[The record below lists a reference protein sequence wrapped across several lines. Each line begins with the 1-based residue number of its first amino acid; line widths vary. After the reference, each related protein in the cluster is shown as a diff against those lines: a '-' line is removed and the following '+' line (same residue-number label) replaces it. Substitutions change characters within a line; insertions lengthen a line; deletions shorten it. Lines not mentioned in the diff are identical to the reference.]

1 MSNKTERIKL
11 NNSGFSLLEVL
22 IAMVILCLVSIPL
35 LHSFVTTARTNS
47 RAKIM
52 MRATDCA
59 ENIMESIE
67 YRSVEELVA
76 YYENAGN
83 TIYDDWGY
91 ERFGQLKAAQTVDGA
106 TSEGA
111 YVIGITNPAD
121 IPVEL
126 PDGYKVYMMLEP
138 NLYPHANGLN
148 VADVKSIS
156 VEDTAVYEM
165 PVIYD
170 DSVYKRFEEWNHAA
184 HADNS
189 LLYDEKTAGYFKEN
203 LTRTMEVTIDKK
215 GEDVDEA
222 GNIVELVSVTLNIR
236 YDFRTKGLYQ
246 SCLPE
251 KYKEYKEETKE
262 LFNNLT
268 TKTPLN
274 GICLFYQPRY
284 LANNS
289 GNKDNIIIHNPD
301 NVPVNVILAA
311 QLGASDASLKSNYFK
326 ATTGPNV
333 TVVENPSGG
342 IADADAATTLFTNL
356 SGTAPYSAVAVE
368 DGTVP
373 NGEILCNLTYRN
385 PAGTQKV
392 TGVSATEALDV
403 RNLDGKALIGSN
415 VKKRIYKVAVA
426 IMDPQDKLFL
436 ELDGTKLE

>member
-1 MSNKTERIKL
+1 
-11 NNSGFSLLEVL
+11 
-22 IAMVILCLVSIPL
+22 
-35 LHSFVTTARTNS
+35 
-47 RAKIM
+47 
-52 MRATDCA
+52 
-59 ENIMESIE
+59 
-67 YRSVEELVA
+67 
-76 YYENAGN
+76 
-83 TIYDDWGY
+83 
-91 ERFGQLKAAQTVDGA
+91 VDGA

-246 SCLPE
+246 SCLPA

-284 LANNS
+284 LANNA
-289 GNKDNIIIHNPD
+289 GNKDNIMIHNPD

-311 QLGASDASLKSNYFK
+311 QLGASDASFKTQYFN

-333 TVVENPSGG
+333 TIVENPSGG
-342 IADADAATTLFTNL
+342 IAGADAVTTLFTNL